1 MILVHFMV
9 IIHTGRQNIHYVQ
22 LNIDNNLAIEES
34 YPRKEEKTR
43 DSSDRIRDS
52 SSGVVDE
59 EEP

>member
-9 IIHTGRQNIHYVQ
+9 IIHTGRQNIHYAQ
-22 LNIDNNLAIEES
+22 YTINNKLPTEGS

-43 DSSDRIRDS
+43 DSSARIRES

>member
-9 IIHTGRQNIHYVQ
+9 VIHTGRQNIHYAQ

>member
-1 MILVHFMV
+1 MV
-9 IIHTGRQNIHYVQ
+9 IIHTGRQNIHYAQ